1 MIGFSDYGEPEYLNS
16 EPDSADEIP
25 QEDPIRLTPPL
36 AVDQDLSDINEDSD
50 GIASNPAEDNDD
62 IAVDE
67 EENLFLFKG
76 IFFERLY
83 RNQLRP
89 REMFQHNVSGNSTQD
104 ILQSLW
110 QLVKKHV
117 RREVIFQ
124 NEVPSW
130 SDKHEPEFEDIERFV
145 TLQDK
150 QRKKGFSITDLK
162 HRLLT
167 KWRGKNINVYFYVYS
182 TNVGTNPQYQSV
194 LRKLVAPQT
203 PDRSG
208 AHSTRDDAALA
219 NELREKHQDLEGH
232 FSSWLLWANLINS
245 SPAHER
251 ERLKQA
257 TAPPLDLTKFFRW
270 APVSEAARLQSVHR
284 GMVVANTINEGW
296 MRGIAEVKQDIALAI
311 KILQGAAQKVEILES
326 KGVFGSE
333 ICSVMETT
341 MRPEETELSKNLS
354 ADVTDC
360 ADIDHI

>member
-1 MIGFSDYGEPEYLNS
+1 MFDCFSDYGEEEYLNS
-16 EPDSADEIP
+16 EDEIGGD
-25 QEDPIRLTPPL
+25 DPIPISLG
-36 AVDQDLSDINEDSD
+36 VDPDHTNISVDSD
-50 GIASNPAEDNDD
+50 EIASNPAGDDTVED
-62 IAVDE
+62 AE
-67 EENLFLFKG
+67 KLFLFKG

-89 REMFQHNVSGNSTQD
+89 REIFRHDVNGNSTQD
-104 ILQSLW
+104 IIQSLW
-110 QLVKKHV
+110 QVVKKHV
-117 RREVIFQ
+117 RREVVFH
-124 NEVPSW
+124 NEDPSW
-130 SDKHEPEFEDIERFV
+130 SEKPEPEFEDIERFV

-150 QRKKGFSITDLK
+150 SLRKGYSIADLR

-167 KWRGKNINVYFYVYS
+167 KWRGKNINVYVYVYS
-182 TNVGTNPQYQSV
+182 TNVGTNPQYQCV

-219 NELREKHQDLEGH
+219 NELRERHRDLEGH

-257 TAPPLDLTKFFRW
+257 TAPPLELTKYFRW

-296 MRGIAEVKQDIALAI
+296 MRGIAEIKQDIALAN
-311 KILQGAAQKVEILES
+311 KILQGAAQKVELLES
-326 KGVFGSE
+326 KGTFGSE

-341 MRPEETELSKNLS
+341 MRPEETELSRSLS
-354 ADVTDC
+354 TDVTDC
-360 ADIDHI
+360 DDIDHN